1 MSARE
6 GSPVNAPLL
15 EVRDLHKH
23 YPVRGGVFS
32 RTVGIVRAVAGV
44 SLSVHAGQTLGLVGE
59 SGCGKSTLGRTLM
72 RLEEPTSGQVLFDG
86 QDLAHAGGAALF
98 KLRREVQMV
107 FQDPYSSLNPRLTVG
122 EIVRE
127 PMLVHRMGSKAEQVA
142 RVRDLLAIV
151 GLGPDTLQRYPSEFS
166 GGQRQ
171 RIGVARA
178 LSLNPRL
185 VVADEPVS
193 ALDVSV
199 QSQVL
204 NLMVQLQRDLGLAY
218 VFISHDLS
226 VVEHVSDVVAIMY
239 LGRIVEIGPVREI
252 FDRPA
257 HPYTRALM
265 QAIPTSDPRRRRATV
280 PLSGEA
286 PSPMAVLPGCA
297 FASRCAYAVDACRQA
312 PPALDPVV
320 TATAGIQP
328 HMAACIRRDEIATLP
343 AAAG

>member
-1 MSARE
+1 M
-6 GSPVNAPLL
+6 NAPLL

-23 YPVRGGVFS
+23 YPVRGGIFS

-72 RLEEPTSGQVLFDG
+72 RLEEPTGGQVLFDG

-127 PMLVHRMGSKAEQVA
+127 PMLVHRMGSKAEQLA

-265 QAIPTSDPRRRRATV
+265 QAIPASNPRRRRAAA

-297 FASRCAYAVDACRQA
+297 FASRCPYAVDACRQA
-312 PPALDPVV
+312 VPTLDPVV

-328 HMAACIRRDEIATLP
+328 HMAACIRRDEIAALDAT
-343 AAAG
+343 AG